1 MCRFELVGNE
11 QIELAANADANE
23 SGKSKFFST
32 WITAAAAAAACT
44 WLDSIRRRHPLEVK
58 KATERIEDVFDVTD
72 LWI

>member
-1 MCRFELVGNE
+1 MCCFELVGNE

-32 WITAAAAAAACT
+32 WITAAAAACT
-44 WLDSIRRRHPLEVK
+44 RLDSIRRRHPLEVK